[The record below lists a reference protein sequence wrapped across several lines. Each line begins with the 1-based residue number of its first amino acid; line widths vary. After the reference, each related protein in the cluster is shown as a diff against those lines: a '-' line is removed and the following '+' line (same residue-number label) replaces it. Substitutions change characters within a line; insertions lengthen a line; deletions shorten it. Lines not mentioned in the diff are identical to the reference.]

1 MWDTWYSDLNGVLMV
16 AEIISNL
23 ADLDDADVVKVAPA
37 LDDKSTYSKTSQ
49 IVGVSHAYVC
59 PNRKLVWVEG
69 IRINS
74 KYRRMG
80 IASELIDR
88 MIEYGREMDNNIR
101 EAAAITAETN
111 IASRQMLEKNEF
123 QKRAKWIYYTGHKE
137 NGNRTNIASLR
148 IRKNI
153 FENNQGKVSNDD
165 DANTRRRN
173 MVVSFA
179 SVSDIGEIITF
190 LSKSKTFISSGRRY
204 VQSWKWYE
212 LKLENSII
220 SELITNK
227 KIIIVRTKGIWGIRA
242 LAITNNHVR
251 EKYRAERLQSGDEGL
266 RQISS
271 EKDDSGYNDDDDA
284 SFQIVY
290 LDAPTSTYLED
301 LLLFTVNRVISS
313 GKFDRIQLFMP
324 NQMHDEKTDFSEI
337 TDVLARFDIS
347 KSEKFLLY
355 VRSI

>member
-1 MWDTWYSDLNGVLMV
+1 
-16 AEIISNL
+16 
-23 ADLDDADVVKVAPA
+23 
-37 LDDKSTYSKTSQ
+37 
-49 IVGVSHAYVC
+49 
-59 PNRKLVWVEG
+59 
-69 IRINS
+69 
-74 KYRRMG
+74 
-80 IASELIDR
+80 
-88 MIEYGREMDNNIR
+88 
-101 EAAAITAETN
+101 
-111 IASRQMLEKNEF
+111 MLEKNEF

-137 NGNRTNIASLR
+137 NGNQTNIVGLR

-153 FENNQGKVSNDD
+153 FENNQGKVSDD

-179 SVSDIGEIITF
+179 SVSDIGEIIIF

-242 LAITNNHVR
+242 LAITNNRVR
-251 EKYRAERLQSGDEGL
+251 EKYRAERLQSGDQGL

-271 EKDDSGYNDDDDA
+271 KKDDSRYNDDDDDDDDA

-290 LDAPTSTYLED
+290 LDAPTSASLED
-301 LLLFTVNRVISS
+301 LLLFIVNRIISS
-313 GKFDRIQLFMP
+313 GKFGRIQLFMP
-324 NQMHDEKTDFSEI
+324 NQMHDEKTDFSEF